1 MLMIVL
7 QGILHDLVKMKITLN
22 LNIYYFPIET

>member
-7 QGILHDLVKMKITLN
+7 QGILHDLVK
-22 LNIYYFPIET
+22 